1 MVNTLQ
7 NTYGIK
13 CKLDDLA
20 IGRFLLP
27 HLCYC
32 KLNSKREAIS
42 STRNPDVKATQIG
55 ERIYVDIKSLK
66 PVSRGGF
73 SSYILFYDEFYDW
86 IAISGLQQKSE
97 ATSTLDNV
105 NVELGLSKLDH
116 TVTLRPDGDLSR
128 VDCEKFKSKAKS
140 LEFHVDFTPPYT
152 PQHNKAERSI
162 KSIDFKARVSLI
174 DAPHLDFNTHYL
186 DASFAAAYLH
196 NRVVG
201 SKGKT
206 PFEMVKGSQPMI
218 SHVMPFGCSGVNH
231 IPVSSGRRKDNP
243 NRGEEVHHIG
253 YRGPLSN
260 QYKVITVE
268 DKKVRHTI
276 HVDWD
281 LPSHGLENALSK
293 EHLEAIL
300 EEADLGSVSQLMALE
315 NTAADSAS
323 NDEQLALNGA
333 IDGLLEILPDGNSGP
348 NLSYL
353 SENDIEIIGKGPNL
367 PEFTDKD
374 IQDILHNQPQV
385 VITPIPSQGVAE
397 DKGDND
403 LNLSQLSELQDGPLF
418 GSDDHGELDSVNVVE
433 GHRNS
438 VPAQPHNVSSFHMSH
453 DMAVLEAQ
461 VEAVAHLAKEIPLQ
475 RAFGGPDRTR
485 FIDTWKKDVHS
496 TLKHTAV
503 PITKGHTEYE
513 ATIKEATSSTFI
525 ANEKRDGRAKFRWVV
540 QG

>member
-1 MVNTLQ
+1 M
-7 NTYGIK
+7 
-13 CKLDDLA
+13 
-20 IGRFLLP
+20 
-27 HLCYC
+27 
-32 KLNSKREAIS
+32 S
-42 STRNPDVKATQIG
+42 
-55 ERIYVDIKSLK
+55 
-66 PVSRGGF
+66 
-73 SSYILFYDEFYDW
+73 
-86 IAISGLQQKSE
+86 
-97 ATSTLDNV
+97 
-105 NVELGLSKLDH
+105 
-116 TVTLRPDGDLSR
+116 
-128 VDCEKFKSKAKS
+128 
-140 LEFHVDFTPPYT
+140 
-152 PQHNKAERSI
+152 
-162 KSIDFKARVSLI
+162 
-174 DAPHLDFNTHYL
+174 
-186 DASFAAAYLH
+186 
-196 NRVVG
+196 
-201 SKGKT
+201 
-206 PFEMVKGSQPMI
+206 
-218 SHVMPFGCSGVNH
+218 CSGVNH

-243 NRGEEVHHIG
+243 NRGEGVHHIG

-475 RAFGGPDRTR
+475 QAFGGPDRTR
-485 FIDTWKKDVHS
+485 FIDAWKMEVKS
-496 TLKHTAV
+496 ILRHTAV
-503 PITKGHTEYE
+503 PIKEGHAEYE
-513 ATIKEATSSTFI
+513 AAVKEATSSRFI

-540 QG
+540 QGCFESLKMDDWTHYAHVATLDALRAMIFRKDRRGRTLASVDIRTAFLQSDPYGPHERARYIKVKDPFNGEWLYYRLITPMYGQRSAPRRWEDTLAPWLESQGFIRGENDASIFHRPSDDLTILVYVDDLLCDGDDACVKQFLIDLATGFDCNDPVFLTLGSPIDFIGIIISLT